1 MNLKADTARFADG
14 LRPLAENPAPGAAP
28 GSWRRLAREGNAAD
42 SPRGF
47 CSLLW
52 ELGAF
57 SSRAGG
63 ADVPLTADALAAVSN
78 TLARAR
84 ANGATA
90 IVRFAYTSGAARDT
104 EPADFETLLGH
115 VRQLGAVVEVE

>member
-1 MNLKADTARFADG
+1 
-14 LRPLAENPAPGAAP
+14 
-28 GSWRRLAREGNAAD
+28 
-42 SPRGF
+42 
-47 CSLLW
+47 LLW

-84 ANGATA
+84 ANGGQKG
-90 IVRFAYTSGAARDT
+90 VS
-104 EPADFETLLGH
+104 P
-115 VRQLGAVVEVE
+115 VVLTI